1 MTGEE
6 IGLAVFRGLPSYE
19 RWLSPFA
26 LHKELASVVTKR
38 GSYGSKGNCPLP
50 QSPRSEMGFR
60 VGSLGSGY
68 QAIWMCPED
77 TGVRKCPDPI
87 LPRAL

>member
-1 MTGEE
+1 
-6 IGLAVFRGLPSYE
+6 
-19 RWLSPFA
+19 
-26 LHKELASVVTKR
+26 
-38 GSYGSKGNCPLP
+38 
-50 QSPRSEMGFR
+50 MGFR

-77 TGVRKCPDPI
+77 TGVRKCTDPI